1 MRKVT
6 RYQGCEWW
14 LNHLDR
20 TFAKIGQCI
29 WKPKSQGLF
38 RKRIQRRLTKT
49 WSRRDSKQR
58 SAFCSQANGSRW
70 LSPHSYKSNAGRV
83 IWYWCELCDSK
94 LNAEKSTKL
103 MPFILVPS
111 YLRPQELESE
121 VQHKMLHEIIQQKM
135 EYILQNGHFWFL
147 SSSK

>member
-83 IWYWCELCDSK
+83 DLILVWTLWLQTQCRKINKTHAFHSCSK
-94 LNAEKSTKL
+94 LSKATGIRIRSATQNAPWDNTAKDGIYTPKWA
-103 MPFILVPS
+103 FLVF
-111 YLRPQELESE
+111 
-121 VQHKMLHEIIQQKM
+121 V
-135 EYILQNGHFWFL
+135 FL
-147 SSSK
+147 